1 MAFFTELE
9 QIILKGMWN
18 HKRLRIVKVIQEKNK
33 ADGITLPDFRLYY
46 KAVVTKITWYWHKN
60 KHTDQW
66 NRIENPQINPCTC
79 GQLICD
85 RGGKN
90 I

>member
-9 QIILKGMWN
+9 PIILKFMWN

-66 NRIENPQINPCTC
+66 NRIENPQINPDTC
-79 GQLICD
+79 GQLIFD

>member
-60 KHTDQW
+60 RHTDQW
-66 NRIENPQINPCTC
+66 NRIENPQINPNTC